1 MKTPI
6 EPRLIWRLK
15 SGETLLR
22 EVDVLVEARNAG
34 EGGSPVTRIGW
45 AVAAFLLAMWSLASR
60 GPEMWAGIW
69 QAEQIIS
76 LVVILLLLAFAG
88 WLLFRGSPTSHWGDM
103 HKFVFT
109 DQRISLLDEQD
120 RVMDEIARDE
130 ITEAQITEAQITPP
144 MAGEK
149 SVDCFRPDDP
159 DFEHMFSILYVDD
172 PEGVFDFIKSS
183 YL

>member
-1 MKTPI
+1 MKKPMQ
-6 EPRLIWRLK
+6 PRLVWRLR

-22 EVDVLVEARNAG
+22 DVAVVTNARDES
-34 EGGSPVTRIGW
+34 EGHSPVNRIGW

-69 QAEQIIS
+69 RAEQVMS

-109 DQRISLLDEQD
+109 DQRISLLDEQG

-130 ITEAQITEAQITPP
+130 ITEAQVTPLSG
-144 MAGEK
+144 GEK
-149 SVDCFRPDDP
+149 SVDCFRPNDP
-159 DFEHMFSILYVDD
+159 DLEHMFSILYVDD
-172 PEGVFDFIKSS
+172 PEGVFDVVKST